1 MLSAA
6 LSRMLKMIRLLVS
19 LYDKYFRRK
28 LARGVPGNESPD
40 EVSGGLIRERTKESG
55 SELDDGSNAQRLEE
69 EERNKGSRSSRLSVQ
84 SSGVLPKTEG
94 SGSLD
99 YSLKE
104 HFFSPLNPTNK

>member
-69 EERNKGSRSSRLSVQ
+69 EERNKGSRSSRLPVE
-84 SSGVLPKTEG
+84 SSRVLQEHEG

>member
-19 LYDKYFRRK
+19 LYDRFFRK

-69 EERNKGSRSSRLSVQ
+69 KERDQRSRTSRLSEQ
-84 SSGVLPKTEG
+84 FAGVLSTTEG
-94 SGSLD
+94 SGDID
-99 YSLKE
+99 YSLKA
-104 HFFSPLNPTNK
+104 HFFSPLNTTNK

>member
-19 LYDKYFRRK
+19 LYDRFFRK
-28 LARGVPGNESPD
+28 LARGVPGNETPD
-40 EVSGGLIRERTKESG
+40 EISGGSVAEWTKESG
-55 SELDDGSNAQRLEE
+55 SELDDGSNAQRLEKE
-69 EERNKGSRSSRLSVQ
+69 EGDKGSGTSGLSVQ

>member
-55 SELDDGSNAQRLEE
+55 SELDDGSNAQRLEKE
-69 EERNKGSRSSRLSVQ
+69 EGDKGSGTSGLSVKP
-84 SSGVLPKTEG
+84 SRVLQ
-94 SGSLD
+94 
-99 YSLKE
+99 E
-104 HFFSPLNPTNK
+104 HE

>member
-1 MLSAA
+1 M
-6 LSRMLKMIRLLVS
+6 
-19 LYDKYFRRK
+19 
-28 LARGVPGNESPD
+28 ARGVPGNESPD

-55 SELDDGSNAQRLEE
+55 SELDDGSNAQRLEKE
-69 EERNKGSRSSRLSVQ
+69 EGDKGSGTSGLSVQ

>member
-19 LYDKYFRRK
+19 LYDRFFRK
-28 LARGVPGNESPD
+28 LARGVSRD
-40 EVSGGLIRERTKESG
+40 EIPVQVPSRFITERAKESG

-69 EERNKGSRSSRLSVQ
+69 EEGYKGSRSSRLSVE
-84 SSGVLPKTEG
+84 SSGVLSKTEG

>member
-40 EVSGGLIRERTKESG
+40 EVSGGLIRERTKESS
-55 SELDDGSNAQRLEE
+55 SELDDGSNAQRLEKE
-69 EERNKGSRSSRLSVQ
+69 EGDKGSGTSGLSVQ

>member
-55 SELDDGSNAQRLEE
+55 SELDDGSNAQRLEKE
-69 EERNKGSRSSRLSVQ
+69 EGDKGSGTSGLSVQ
-84 SSGVLPKTEG
+84 SSGVLQKTEG

>member
-69 EERNKGSRSSRLSVQ
+69 EERNKGSRSSRLSVK
-84 SSGVLPKTEG
+84 SGRIPEVSKG
-94 SGSLD
+94 SGDLD
-99 YSLKE
+99 FSLKE
-104 HFFSPLNPTNK
+104 HFFSPLNPNNK

>member
-1 MLSAA
+1 
-6 LSRMLKMIRLLVS
+6 MIRLLVS

-69 EERNKGSRSSRLSVQ
+69 KERDQRSRTSKSSVILPGVGTEYEEVA
-84 SSGVLPKTEG
+84 
-94 SGSLD
+94 LD
-99 YSLKE
+99 YSMKE
-104 HFFSPLNPTNK
+104 HFFSPNNPNNR

>member
-19 LYDKYFRRK
+19 LYDRFFRK

-55 SELDDGSNAQRLEE
+55 SELDDGSNAQRLEKE
-69 EERNKGSRSSRLSVQ
+69 EGDQGTRTSELPIK
-84 SSGVLPKTEG
+84 SGRVPEVSQG
-94 SGSLD
+94 SGDLD
-99 YSLKE
+99 YSMKE
-104 HFFSPLNPTNK
+104 HFFSPHNPTNK

>member
-1 MLSAA
+1 
-6 LSRMLKMIRLLVS
+6 MIRLLVS
-19 LYDKYFRRK
+19 LYDRLFKRQ
-28 LARGVPGNESPD
+28 LAGGVPGDESPIK
-40 EVSGGLIRERTKESG
+40 VPSRFITKWSKESG
-55 SELDDGSNAQRLEE
+55 SKLDDGSDAQRLEKE
-69 EERNKGSRSSRLSVQ
+69 EGYKGSRSSGLSVE

>member
-1 MLSAA
+1 MWSVV
-6 LSRMLKMIRLLVS
+6 SNRMSKMIRLLVS
-19 LYDKYFRRK
+19 LYDRFFRK
-28 LARGVPGNESPD
+28 LARGVSRDESPLQ
-40 EVSGGLIRERTKESG
+40 VSGRPIAEWSKESG
-55 SELDDGSNAQRLEE
+55 SELDDGSNAQRLEKE
-69 EERNKGSRSSRLSVQ
+69 EGDKGSGTSGLSVQ

>member
-55 SELDDGSNAQRLEE
+55 SELDDGSNAQRLDKEE
-69 EERNKGSRSSRLSVQ
+69 GVKGSGTSGLSVQ

-99 YSLKE
+99 YSLKD
-104 HFFSPLNPTNK
+104 HFFSPLNPSNK

>member
-28 LARGVPGNESPD
+28 LARGVPGNETPD
-40 EVSGGLIRERTKESG
+40 EVSGGLIGERTKESG
-55 SELDDGSNAQRLEE
+55 SELDDGSNAQRLEKE
-69 EERNKGSRSSRLSVQ
+69 EGDKGSGTSGLSVQ
-84 SSGVLPKTEG
+84 SSGVLQKTEG